1 MKEKLY
7 TIEVMDALKAE
18 DECPCCYL
26 ERKIE
31 QDTISFVLG
40 ASYMEDDIR
49 AATDQAGFCR
59 HHTKM
64 MYDYGNSLGNAWILK
79 TRMVHIR
86 KQLHDQ
92 AQGKMVSSS
101 VSKGSVAGIYQEK
114 PSLFS
119 RLTGQGEKKSLRA
132 GKNTAGKGEEKSYW
146 MKASENTCYVCQKFA
161 DTYGKIIRTF
171 LHLLQSEPDFLN
183 QLSCS
188 KGFCLPHFADLLSA
202 CEQTLSGKE
211 AEKIIPVLYQLMEK
225 NLDRIQEDIDWFID
239 KFDYRNK
246 DADWKTSK
254 DAVPRTMQKLT
265 GSYPADPVF
274 RQK

>member
-7 TIEVMDALKAE
+7 TIEVMDALKAG

-86 KQLHDQ
+86 KQLAAQ
-92 AQGKMVSSS
+92 AQGKMTAAVDRN
-101 VSKGSVAGIYQEK
+101 GPIAGIPGGKQ
-114 PSLFS
+114 SIFS
-119 RLTGQGEKKSLRA
+119 KFLGTGGSGKAGARSGSGKTGNGKSD
-132 GKNTAGKGEEKSYW
+132 W
-146 MKASENTCYVCQKFA
+146 MKASEETCYVCRKFE
-161 DTYGKIIRTF
+161 DTYGRIIRTF
-171 LHLLQSEPDFLN
+171 LHLIQTEPDFLN
-183 QLSCS
+183 QLKAS

-202 CEQTLSGKE
+202 CEETFTGKE
-211 AEKIIPVLYQLMEK
+211 AEAVIPQLYQLMEE
-225 NLDRIQEDIDWFID
+225 NLDRIQADIDWFVD
-239 KFDYRNK
+239 KFDYRNQ

-254 DAVPRTMQKLT
+254 DAIPRTMQKLV
-265 GSYPADPVF
+265 GSYPSDPVF
-274 RQK
+274 KQK